1 MDEKQLQAALE
12 RLRQGDK
19 TALEELFYELKT
31 PVFTVILRITGER
44 ELSEDILQ
52 EFFLKLYRTPP
63 AAHIAKPRAYLFRMA
78 RNMAVDGLKARGKEL
93 PLEEWMEC
101 PHSTDFVWRI
111 ELEDA
116 LSALPLMERQIVT
129 LHLNGGLKFREIA
142 DILGQ
147 PLGTVLWRYRK
158 AIGTL
163 RDMLNG
169 GQI

>member
-1 MDEKQLQAALE
+1 MDDKQLQAVLE

-19 TALEELFYELKT
+19 SALEELFYELNT
-31 PVFTVILRITGER
+31 PVFTIILRITGER

-52 EFFLKLYRTPP
+52 EFFLKLYRSPP
-63 AAHIAKPRAYLFRMA
+63 AVPITKPRAYLFRMA
-78 RNMAVDGLKARGKEL
+78 RNMAVDGLEARGKDV

-101 PHSTDFVWRI
+101 PRSTDFVWKI
-111 ELEDA
+111 ELGDA
-116 LSALPLMERQIVT
+116 LNALPLLERQIVT

-142 DILGQ
+142 DMTGQ

-169 GQI
+169 GQT